1 MKIWIEKIIQTYFDD
16 RTFLLLREYEWLT
29 EMDDLSQEYKVLQNV
44 FLQFWVKAWLDIN
57 NSSLYRLILTQSVD
71 FPEVL

>member
-1 MKIWIEKIIQTYFDD
+1 MEKIIQTYFDD